1 MVTCVA
7 GDVRLIARSEGE
19 VPCAMES
26 HSALRQFKASISVNN
41 VISDSSQYT
50 RACIVASQVSD
61 HAYVVKAGVRSF
73 IVQ

>member
-41 VISDSSQYT
+41 VISLPWKTHHNT
-50 RACIVASQVSD
+50 RGRVLWR
-61 HAYVVKAGVRSF
+61 VKSLTMRML
-73 IVQ
+73 